1 MNANE
6 ISLKVNSLLNRI
18 QKISMFLRIIFFAS
32 AVTFGFIG
40 ILGYGIT
47 LAGVQPKLSF
57 FLNLS
62 SLGRAVECW
71 FAYKLFSSYVRG
83 DLFSPNAVRYIRW
96 IGTISLLMGIGNVFD
111 ALHRQLHNGWFQS
124 VNSSPWI
131 IEIILYLQMI
141 LFHLVHNLVTGFV
154 ILFIAW
160 IMDEG
165 RKIQEEQELTV

>member
-6 ISLKVNSLLNRI
+6 ISLKVNSLSNRI
-18 QKISMFLRIIFFAS
+18 QKISSFLRIVFFAS

-47 LAGVQPKLSF
+47 VAGVKPSLSF
-57 FLNLS
+57 YLNLS

-71 FAYKLFSSYVRG
+71 FAYKLFSCYVRG
-83 DLFSPNAVRYIRW
+83 DLFSPTAVRYIRW
-96 IGTISLLMGIGNVFD
+96 IGIISLLMGIGNVFD
-111 ALHRQLHNGWFQS
+111 ALHRQLLYGWFQH

-131 IEIILYLQMI
+131 VEIVLYLQMI

-165 RKIQEEQELTV
+165 RKIQEEQKLTV